1 MSKSG
6 YNINQYILDNML
18 VCENRKYRDLNPYLP
33 YIADLTNS
41 DEFKQKFRVVA
52 QKHYREEVNKF
63 IKGKINE

>member
-1 MSKSG
+1 
-6 YNINQYILDNML
+6 ML

-33 YIADLTNS
+33 YISDLTNS

-63 IKGKINE
+63 IRGKINE